1 MTATIDR
8 PADVVSFLKAQH
20 MQIKTLLE
28 QVAGTTGEQRQAAF
42 DQVRRL
48 LAVHETAEEEVVHPR
63 ARREI
68 TDGEEVVAA
77 RLAEE
82 HSGKKMLAEIEK
94 LDVDS
99 AEFEEKFRVLRD
111 DIVKHAEAEEREEFE
126 QLGAELDDVALARM
140 RNAVK
145 IAEAV
150 APTHPHAGAESP
162 AANLLAGPFAAM
174 LDRTRDLLAG
184 KN

>member
-1 MTATIDR
+1 MTTSINR

-20 MQIKTLLE
+20 VQIKTLLQ
-28 QVAGTTGEQRQAAF
+28 QVSGSKGPQRQETF
-42 DQVRRL
+42 DQLRRL

-63 ARREI
+63 ARRELS
-68 TDGEEVVAA
+68 DGDEVVSA

-82 HSGKKMLAEIEK
+82 HSGKQALADIEK

-99 AEFEEKFRVLRD
+99 AEFEEKFRVLREE
-111 DIVKHAEAEEREEFE
+111 IIKHAEAEEHEEFE
-126 QLGAELDDVALARM
+126 QLAAEMDDAALTRM

-150 APTHPHAGAESP
+150 APTRPHAGAETP
-162 AANLLAGPFAAM
+162 VANLLVGPFASM
-174 LDRTRDLLAG
+174 MDRTRDLLAG
-184 KN
+184 KT